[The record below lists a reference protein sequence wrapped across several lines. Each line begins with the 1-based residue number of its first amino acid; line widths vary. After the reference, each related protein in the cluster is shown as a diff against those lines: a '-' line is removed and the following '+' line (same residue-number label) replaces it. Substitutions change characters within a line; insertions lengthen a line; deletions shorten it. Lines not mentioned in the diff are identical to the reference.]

1 MQVSSLPS
9 LWGGDEVEVR
19 EDGFLWLKDE
29 KNNGEQPLLLHST
42 EILLHTL
49 YPSLSKDDI
58 LKTPPF
64 PEQTSSPDDTESIHD
79 SMDVDT
85 DSEAI
90 KDSRPKKSDYDAYQ
104 SLERVNDLAS
114 QIDSAFLDIRYLRHR
129 QKRDK
134 DGVRLSRD
142 EARIR
147 ALERQQERLLSQR
160 SESHSSK
167 RSDSADASSSD
178 EDNNMEERRDDAQP
192 DEDDEREP
200 SFVRLARTINSIR
213 ALFPRVLP
221 ILNHEKRNDKE
232 FYIGATTWKNK
243 RKSVCWLLGAKVFD
257 VTTQKFCKSVHD
269 EARRIL
275 EEFVGFNVAT
285 TIVKDRLGAPEYW
298 GKTWIGQ
305 VLEKGSPPAIGNP
318 LVLLATTENLKEIEA
333 VARSCDEKHM
343 RCKESD
349 IPNAEQRYQN
359 AIKRLHERLTNLL
372 TRRFPKARLSIYGSC
387 FSDLSLGKSSDVDL
401 SLWIPDANK
410 LKEGFRDGSIE
421 AIKYE
426 RDMKRLV
433 FQVCRK
439 LEQFPRDFRSMTP
452 ITRARVPVV
461 KGAYSD
467 ANNPHSADGSIK

>member
-1 MQVSSLPS
+1 VS
-9 LWGGDEVEVR
+9 V
-19 EDGFLWLKDE
+19 
-29 KNNGEQPLLLHST
+29 
-42 EILLHTL
+42 
-49 YPSLSKDDI
+49 
-58 LKTPPF
+58 
-64 PEQTSSPDDTESIHD
+64 HD
-79 SMDVDT
+79 NMDVDT
-85 DSEAI
+85 SADSSEAI
-90 KDSRPKKSDYDAYQ
+90 NKDDSRPKNYNAYQ
-104 SLERVNDLAS
+104 SLQRVNDLAS

-147 ALERQQERLLSQR
+147 ALEHQQERLLSQR
-160 SESHSSK
+160 STVSESRHSSK
-167 RSDSADASSSD
+167 RSDSADNDNASQSSD
-178 EDNNMEERRDDAQP
+178 EDDNNNNNNNNNNMEERRDDAQP

-221 ILNHEKRNDKE
+221 ILNHEKRNDKG
-232 FYIGATTWKNK
+232 FYIGTTTWKNK

-257 VTTQKFCKSVHD
+257 VTTQKFCKSVHE

-275 EEFVGFNVAT
+275 EQFVGFNVAA

-298 GKTWIGQ
+298 EKTWIGQ
-305 VLEKGSPPAIGNP
+305 VLEKGSPTLAVGNP
-318 LVLLATTENLKEIEA
+318 LVLLATAADNLKEIEA

-343 RCKESD
+343 RRKESD

-372 TRRFPKARLSIYGSC
+372 TRRFPNARLSIYGSC

-439 LEQFPRDFRSMTP
+439 LEQFPREFRSMTP

-461 KGAYSD
+461 KGAYTD